1 MEKLDYAI
9 MYVEEKL
16 GTGAVMAMMDYIED
30 KKMKEEVTMSKHYII
45 KDLTFSI
52 VENESLYYK
61 SWDERYEV
69 GNIEGMEITEH
80 KDKAFK
86 FPCHCDAHKF
96 IEQNGLRGHCF
107 VEEVIVG

>member
-1 MEKLDYAI
+1 MEDLDYVI
-9 MYVEEKL
+9 MYIEQKL
-16 GTGAVMAMMDYIED
+16 GTGAVMEMMDYIED
-30 KKMKEEVTMSKHYII
+30 KKAEEIVMSKHYVV

-52 VENESLYYK
+52 VDNENLYYK

-69 GNIEGMEITEH
+69 GNIEGMELTEH
-80 KDKAFK
+80 KGQAFK

-107 VEEVIVG
+107 VEEM